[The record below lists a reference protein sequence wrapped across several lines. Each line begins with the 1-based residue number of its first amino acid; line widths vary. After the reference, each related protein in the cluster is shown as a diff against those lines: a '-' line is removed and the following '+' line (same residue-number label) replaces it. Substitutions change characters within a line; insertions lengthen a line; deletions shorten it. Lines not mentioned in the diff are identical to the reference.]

1 MTRPRPLIHTPHN
14 LYATFSEENYDEDDD
29 DDDDCFFL
37 LLKSAATTT
46 LTPATCCIASH
57 TYGKWW
63 KGAAILR
70 KIHNIRIEV

>member
-37 LLKSAATTT
+37 LLKSAATTR
-46 LTPATCCIASH
+46 LTPATVCIASH
-57 TYGKWW
+57 TYTGDGGREQFYEKY
-63 KGAAILR
+63 ITF
-70 KIHNIRIEV
+70 V